1 MVDVDRRRFL
11 VRTAELSIAFTGA
24 TLAVSGASTRD
35 ADAERSGDPE
45 PAGDPEGQ
53 TASDLVTLFLCG
65 DVMTGRGIDQVL
77 PHPSDPRLFEPYVR
91 TATQYVE
98 LAEAKSGPIPKP
110 VEYSYIWGDA
120 LEELDRAAPDAR
132 IINLETTVTT
142 SDERWRGKAIHYR
155 MHPKNIRCITAAGI
169 DCCVL
174 ANNHALDWGTAGLE
188 ETLDTLEGAG
198 VEIAG
203 AGRDLGEATVPAVLR
218 VPGKE
223 RVLVFAFGARS
234 SGIPAEWA
242 AADGR
247 PGVSFVPDLSGDTV
261 RRAAEGVHGIK
272 REGDLVVASIHWGP
286 NWGYAVP
293 REQRRFAHR
302 LIDEA
307 GVDVVHGHSSHH
319 PRGIEVYR
327 GRPIIY
333 GCGDVLNDYEGIA
346 GREEYRAGL
355 VLLYFPRM
363 DPLDRRLV
371 RFQLVPLEIR
381 RFRLNRASPDDVEWL
396 REMLNREGA
405 ALGTWV
411 APNPDGTLT
420 LRWK

>member
-1 MVDVDRRRFL
+1 
-11 VRTAELSIAFTGA
+11 
-24 TLAVSGASTRD
+24 
-35 ADAERSGDPE
+35 
-45 PAGDPEGQ
+45 
-53 TASDLVTLFLCG
+53 
-65 DVMTGRGIDQVL
+65 
-77 PHPSDPRLFEPYVR
+77 
-91 TATQYVE
+91 
-98 LAEAKSGPIPKP
+98 
-110 VEYSYIWGDA
+110 
-120 LEELDRAAPDAR
+120 
-132 IINLETTVTT
+132 
-142 SDERWRGKAIHYR
+142 

-261 RRAAEGVHGIK
+261 Q
-272 REGDLVVASIHWGP
+272 GDLVVASIHWGP

-333 GCGDVLNDYEGIA
+333 GCGDLLNDYEGIA

-363 DPLDRRLV
+363 DPLAGDAEPRGRGAGDLGGAESRWHAHPKVEVRGDGGEVWSPTHHHPKPRGPAGGWAARRT
-371 RFQLVPLEIR
+371 VPLSNSRTAPTEKVRAGAGPDGDHAPRAVPR
-381 RFRLNRASPDDVEWL
+381 RVAPRPPPPPATDSHTPRTPTRIAVFLGPP
-396 REMLNREGA
+396 REGS
-405 ALGTWV
+405 LRRRSSSPYSSSVRNLLMGSRSSGQYSSCRDIPRVTRKNYEWDV
-411 APNPDGTLT
+411 QLYPQGSPPAP
-420 LRWK
+420 